1 MLKSGRGLKL
11 RWGRTTYTAWGNV
24 IGEQMV
30 SASERAI
37 ISYSMLITLIIQWT
51 TTVFPHTEAFAWPR
65 LVLFVILHTSISSS
79 WFKLQVLMESNTF
92 FLICEPTFLVAS
104 YFFSTFST
112 HFALKSDGD
121 KTFRKVDE
129 TWPQQH
135 LWAPISRFIIRSLWI
150 QSEHHHCCCQRH
162 NTRLKRRWLHENCFL
177 RAFNWSYVQA
187 QLQLRTNT
195 QSKD

>member
-30 SASERAI
+30 SVSVRAI
-37 ISYSMLITLIIQWT
+37 ISYSILITLIIQWT

-112 HFALKSDGD
+112 NFALKSDGD
-121 KTFRKVDE
+121 KTFRKVDG
-129 TWPQQH
+129 TWPQWH
-135 LWAPISRFIIRSLWI
+135 LWAPNIQIYNQITVDSVWTSSLLL
-150 QSEHHHCCCQRH
+150 SE
-162 NTRLKRRWLHENCFL
+162 
-177 RAFNWSYVQA
+177 
-187 QLQLRTNT
+187 T
-195 QSKD
+195 QYKIKAPLTAWKLLPESI